1 MTLADLDPR
10 PRLRRFMG
18 KSTQGEAAFS
28 AFELWPARFFYIP
41 MILQWGL
48 LALRYRSITLPT
60 LANPGMQAGG
70 LVGESKFEILSQLGR
85 EGNKWVAPY
94 TCFSVGTAS
103 GSPSADLPQA
113 LAALET
119 AGIEFPFVAKPDI
132 GCRGAGVRIVRTVA
146 DLDHYLT
153 NFPRRERIIFQRLIT
168 AKNEAGVFYIRAP
181 GEAKGRIV
189 SVTLKLFPEVVGD
202 GLSTLE
208 ELIEADPRAG
218 KIKDI
223 YLARHG
229 AQKDRILDK
238 GEIFP
243 LVFTGNHCRGAI
255 FQDGRAQITPEMEA
269 RFDAISQGMPEF
281 YFGRFDVRY
290 DSLDDLRAG
299 TNFWLIEVN
308 GAGSEATHIW
318 DKTTKLRDA
327 YDFLFF
333 QQRTLFEFG
342 AANRARGFSSV
353 NAFRLLGLAL
363 KQARLGRAYL
373 ESS

>member
-1 MTLADLDPR
+1 MSAAPSDIPRRGAFITLEGGEGV
-10 PRLRRFMG
+10 G
-18 KSTQGEAAFS
+18 KSTQ
-28 AFELWPARFFYIP
+28 
-41 MILQWGL
+41 
-48 LALRYRSITLPT
+48 ALRLVERLRQSGIEAIATRE
-60 LANPGMQAGG
+60 PG
-70 LVGESKFEILSQLGR
+70 
-85 EGNKWVAPY
+85 
-94 TCFSVGTAS
+94 
-103 GSPSADLPQA
+103 GSPGAEMLRDL
-113 LAALET
+113 L
-119 AGIEFPFVAKPDI
+119 
-132 GCRGAGVRIVRTVA
+132 
-146 DLDHYLT
+146 
-153 NFPRRERIIFQRLIT
+153 
-168 AKNEAGVFYIRAP
+168 
-181 GEAKGRIV
+181 
-189 SVTLKLFPEVVGD
+189 
-202 GLSTLE
+202 LS
-208 ELIEADPRAG
+208 G

-223 YLARHG
+223 DLARHG
-229 AQKDRILDK
+229 AQKDRVLDK

-255 FQDGRAQITPEMEA
+255 FQDGRSQITPEMEA

-299 TNFWLIEVN
+299 RNFWLIEVN

-353 NAFRLLGLAL
+353 NAFRLLGLAM